1 MGEQKADMR
10 MLSGLMLRLL
20 PIQVLLA
27 AVGAVNGIVSSF
39 FAANYVGIDA
49 MSAVGLFTPLQLL
62 MSAVSLMISGGSAI
76 ICGKYLGQNRQD
88 TLQNVFS
95 LSLVI
100 TTLLSALFI
109 GVFVLLA
116 VFDLS
121 GFLSSDAQVR
131 PLFNQF
137 LLGQS
142 VGVFPLMAGNQL
154 PAFLAMENRNRRT
167 MAATLVYIGVNIVL
181 NYLFL
186 RVLHWEAFGLALASS
201 LGLWVFFCVEAQYF
215 VFGKSHMRLSVRG
228 LQWAETGAIIKTGFP
243 GAAINGY
250 QTLRSFLVNK
260 MVMAFVGSAGISAF
274 AAANNLLGIFWA
286 IPTGMI
292 AVSRLM
298 ISVSVGEEDRQTLTD
313 VIRVMARRYLPIMAV
328 VSAVIIVC
336 AEPLTRIFY
345 HDPAEP
351 VYMMTVWGLRLLPVC
366 MPLTIICT
374 HFVCYWQATG
384 RQAIVH
390 IISLLDGVVSVAG
403 FTALLIRSFGMNSVY
418 LANILNGVVSILVIA
433 GYAWYKKKRVPY
445 HADDLMVIP
454 DEFGVPASERMDLS
468 VKSTEQVVLVAEQ
481 VQSFCLEHGI
491 DDRRAHLAGLAM
503 EEMAGNIVAHGFT
516 KDRKKHSIDVRV
528 VHKDDE
534 AILRIKDDCT
544 PFDPGERRKIAED
557 GDLTRNIGIRLVFK
571 IARDVQYQNLLGLN
585 VLTIRI

>member
-1 MGEQKADMR
+1 MREQKADIR

-88 TLQNVFS
+88 KLQNVFS

-366 MPLTIICT
+366 MPLAIICT

-544 PFDPGERRKIAED
+544 PFDPGERREIAED